1 MCGIAGMLVKTAG
14 EPANPDVLLR
24 MRDTMVHRGP
34 DDEGIYTDGP
44 VGLCHR
50 RLSIIG
56 LTTGHQPMHGHDARY
71 WIVFN
76 GEIYNYRD
84 LRRELETLGYGFH
97 TESDTE
103 VIVNAYAEYGADC
116 VHKLNGM
123 FAFAIW
129 DSRERSLFLA
139 RDRLGVKPLY
149 YHDGQTAFVFA
160 SEIKAL
166 LASDRLVPGVE
177 PASVW
182 EYFVYRGVTGENTL
196 FAGVRSLLPG
206 HWLRIGPDGREI
218 QRFWAHR
225 REEISDPCSLDQ
237 GVERLDALLVDAV
250 RIRLMSE
257 VPLGTF
263 CSGGVDSSLVTAIA
277 ARQLG
282 EGVNTFS
289 VGFSD
294 PAYDE
299 TRYARIVAGQ
309 YGTHHHELVVENADF
324 AASLEHLVW
333 LNDEPLHFANSV
345 QIYAISRLAKQ
356 YVTVV
361 LTGEGA
367 DELFLGYPRYQIPM
381 LLRQFR
387 HLTPLLRP
395 LVGLLGRLSDDHRI
409 HKLDQFLGRDLDS
422 AILDTSAVNRPEAI
436 AGLLAPE
443 LPRGSGAGYR
453 NAMLERYRDLS
464 DIGMRLSFQD
474 QHTYLVSILNRQDK
488 MSMGA
493 SIEARVPFLDYRIA
507 EFANALPSSCRTRW
521 LRGKELVKRVAL
533 QYLPDEVV
541 YRRKSGFGVP
551 LGAWLRDDAGL
562 GGLAARYIDNGACD
576 GFLDPD
582 RLRALWTAHRSGT
595 QDHSEL
601 LWTAVNFGIW
611 RERFVAH

>member
-1 MCGIAGMLVKTAG
+1 MCGIAGLLLKTADARV
-14 EPANPDVLLR
+14 EPELLVR

-34 DDEGIYTDGP
+34 DEEGVYTDGP
-44 VGLCHR
+44 LGLCHR

-56 LTTGHQPMHGHDARY
+56 VTTGRQPLHGSDARY

-84 LRRELETLGYGFH
+84 LRRELEQRGYRFH

-116 VHKLNGM
+116 VQRLNGM

-129 DSRERSLFLA
+129 DTQTRSLFLA

-149 YHDGQTAFVFA
+149 YHDGPNGFVFA
-160 SEIKAL
+160 SEIKAIL
-166 LASDRLVPGVE
+166 SSGQVKATLDTDR
-177 PASVW
+177 VW
-182 EYFVYRGVTGENTL
+182 EYFLYRGVTGENTL
-196 FAGVRSLLPG
+196 FGGIRSLLPG
-206 HWLRIGPDGREI
+206 HWMRMTADSCEI
-218 QRFWAHR
+218 RQFWTHR
-225 REEISDPCSLDQ
+225 RAEFPVPCTLDGSMARFEE
-237 GVERLDALLVDAV
+237 LLVDAV

-294 PAYDE
+294 AAYDE
-299 TRYARIVAGQ
+299 THFARIVAQ
-309 YGTHHHELVVENADF
+309 RYGTHHHELVVENADF
-324 AASLEHLVW
+324 AANLEELVW

-345 QIYAISRLAKQ
+345 QIYAISKLAKQ
-356 YVTVV
+356 FVTVV

-367 DELFLGYPRYQIPM
+367 DELFLGYPRYQIPQI
-381 LLRQFR
+381 LNRVR
-387 HLTPLLRP
+387 HLSPVLRP
-395 LVGLLGRLSDDHRI
+395 LLGALGGMTGDHRI
-409 HKLDQFLGRDLDS
+409 RKLEYFLRRDVDS
-422 AILDTSAVNRPEAI
+422 AILANSAPNEREGVDALLSPGVARSAAYREAV
-436 AGLLAPE
+436 LT
-443 LPRGSGAGYR
+443 
-453 NAMLERYRDLS
+453 RYRDLP
-464 DIGMRLSFQD
+464 DIGARLSFQD

-507 EFANALPSSCRTRW
+507 EFANALPSHCRTRW
-521 LRGKELVKRVAL
+521 LRSKELVKRVARN
-533 QYLPDEVV
+533 YLPDEVV

-551 LGAWLRDDAGL
+551 LGAWLRDDNGL
-562 GGLAARYIDNGACD
+562 GGLAERVFGA
-576 GFLDPD
+576 GAGAGILDEQ
-582 RLRALWTAHRSGT
+582 RLRELWREHRAGT
-595 QDHSEL
+595 KDHSEL
-601 LWTAVNFGIW
+601 LWTSLNFLIW
-611 RERFVAH
+611 RERFAVQA

>member
-1 MCGIAGMLVKTAG
+1 MCGIAGMMIKAAG
-14 EPANPDVLLR
+14 EPANPEVLLR

-84 LRRELETLGYGFH
+84 LRRDLERLGYGFN

-103 VIVNAYAEYGADC
+103 VIVNAYAEYGVDC
-116 VHKLNGM
+116 VHRLNGM

-149 YHDGQTAFVFA
+149 YHDGPGAFVFA
-160 SEIKAL
+160 SEIKAI
-166 LASDRLVPGVE
+166 LASGRLSPGVD
-177 PASVW
+177 PGSVW
-182 EYFVYRGVTGENTL
+182 EYFVYRGITGENTL
-196 FAGVRSLLPG
+196 FAGIRSLLPG
-206 HWLRIGPDGREI
+206 HWLRIGPGGHEI
-218 QRFWAHR
+218 RRFWAHR
-225 REEISDPCSLDQ
+225 RDEFPAPCTLDQ
-237 GVERLDALLVDAV
+237 GVERLDSLLADAV

-282 EGVNTFS
+282 TGVNTFS

-299 TRYARIVAGQ
+299 TRYARIVAER
-309 YGTHHHELVVENADF
+309 YGTHHHELVVENTDF
-324 AASLEHLVW
+324 AAHLEQLIW

-381 LLRQFR
+381 LLGQFR

-409 HKLDQFLGRDLDS
+409 HKLGHFLGRDIDT
-422 AILDTSAVNRPEAI
+422 AILDTSAVNRPEDV
-436 AGLLAPE
+436 AGLLVPE
-443 LPRGSGAGYR
+443 LARGTRSGYR
-453 NAMLERYRDLS
+453 NEILAQYRDLT
-464 DIGMRLSFQD
+464 DIGARLSFQD

-507 EFANALPSSCRTRW
+507 EFANSLPAPCRTRW
-521 LRGKELVKRVAL
+521 LHGKELVKRVAR

-551 LGAWLRDDAGL
+551 LGAWLRDESGL
-562 GGLAARYIDNGACD
+562 GGLAARYFDNGSCAD
-576 GFLDPD
+576 YLDPD
-582 RLRALWTAHRSGT
+582 RLRRLWSEHRSGAE
-595 QDHSEL
+595 DHSEL
-601 LWTAVNFGIW
+601 LWTALNFGIW
-611 RERFVAH
+611 RERFMSS

>member
-1 MCGIAGMLVKTAG
+1 MCGIAGLLLKGVEARAETDLLV
-14 EPANPDVLLR
+14 R

-34 DDEGIYTDGP
+34 DEEGVYTDGP
-44 VGLCHR
+44 LGLCHR

-56 LTTGHQPMHGHDARY
+56 VTTGHQPMHGSDPRY

-84 LRRELETLGYGFH
+84 LRRELEQRGHRFH

-103 VIVNAYAEYGADC
+103 VIVNAYAEYGTEC
-116 VHKLNGM
+116 VQRLNGM

-129 DSRERSLFLA
+129 DTQTRSLFLA

-149 YHDGQTAFVFA
+149 YHDGPGAFVFA
-160 SEIKAL
+160 SEIKAV
-166 LASDRLVPGVE
+166 LASGQIKATLDPDR
-177 PASVW
+177 VW
-182 EYFVYRGVTGENTL
+182 EYFLFRGVTGENTL
-196 FAGVRSLLPG
+196 FAGIRSLLPG
-206 HWLRIGPDGREI
+206 HWMRVTADGCEI
-218 QRFWAHR
+218 RQFWTHR
-225 REEISDPCSLDQ
+225 RAEFPAPCTLDGSVARLEE
-237 GVERLDALLVDAV
+237 LLVDAV

-294 PAYDE
+294 PAFDE
-299 TRYARIVAGQ
+299 TRYARIVAQ
-309 YGTHHHELVVENADF
+309 RYGTHHHELVVENADF
-324 AASLEHLVW
+324 AAHLEKLVW

-345 QIYAISRLAKQ
+345 QIYAISKLAKQ
-356 YVTVV
+356 FVTVV

-367 DELFLGYPRYQIPM
+367 DELFLGYPRYQIPQ
-381 LLRQFR
+381 LLNRLRFVS
-387 HLTPLLRP
+387 PVLRP
-395 LVGLLGRLSDDHRI
+395 LLGALGKTTGDHRVR
-409 HKLDQFLGRDLDS
+409 KLEYFLRSDTDS
-422 AILDTSAVNRPEAI
+422 AILTNSATNEREGADALLVPRLTRSVAYREAV
-436 AGLLAPE
+436 LA
-443 LPRGSGAGYR
+443 
-453 NAMLERYRDLS
+453 RYRDLP
-464 DIGMRLSFQD
+464 DIGARLSFQD

-507 EFANALPSSCRTRW
+507 EFANALPWSCRTRW
-521 LRGKELVKRVAL
+521 LRGKELVKRVARN
-533 QYLPDEVV
+533 YLPDEVV

-562 GGLAARYIDNGACD
+562 GGVAARVFGA
-576 GFLDPD
+576 GLGEGAINEQH
-582 RLRALWTAHRSGT
+582 LRDLWRQHRSGAK
-595 QDHSEL
+595 DHSEL
-601 LWTAVNFGIW
+601 LWTALNFLIW
-611 RERFVAH
+611 RERFAVQG

>member
-1 MCGIAGMLVKTAG
+1 MCGIAGMFMKSAG
-14 EPANPDVLLR
+14 EFANPDVLQR

-34 DDEGIYTDGP
+34 DDEGIYNDGP

-56 LTTGHQPMHGHDARY
+56 LTTGHQPMHGNDSRY

-84 LRRELETLGYGFH
+84 LRRELEDLGYGFH
-97 TESDTE
+97 TQSDTE
-103 VIVNAYAEYGADC
+103 VIVNAYAEYGVDC

-129 DSRERSLFLA
+129 DTRERYLFLA

-149 YHDGQTAFVFA
+149 YHNGPDAFVFA
-160 SEIKAL
+160 SEIKSI
-166 LASDRLVPGVE
+166 LACDRVTAEVDT
-177 PASVW
+177 ASVW
-182 EYFVYRGVTGENTL
+182 EYFVYRGITGENTL
-196 FAGVRSLLPG
+196 FSGIRSLKPG
-206 HWLRIGPDGREI
+206 HWLRISEQGHEVRQFWNHRSSEFPI
-218 QRFWAHR
+218 Q
-225 REEISDPCSLDQ
+225 CSFNDSI
-237 GVERLDALLVDAV
+237 ERLDALLVDAV

-282 EGVNTFS
+282 TGVNTFS

-294 PAYDE
+294 PNFDE
-299 TRYARIVAGQ
+299 TRYARIVAQ
-309 YGTHHHELVVENADF
+309 RYDTQHHELVVENRDF
-324 AASLEHLVW
+324 TENLEHLVW

-345 QIYAISRLAKQ
+345 QIYAISKLAKQ

-381 LLRQFR
+381 LLGQLR
-387 HLTPLLRP
+387 HVTPLVKP
-395 LVGLLGRLSDDHRI
+395 LVRVLERFTDDHRI
-409 HKLDQFLGRDLDS
+409 HKLNHFIGRDIDS
-422 AILDTSAVNRPEAI
+422 AILDTSAVNRQDAV
-436 AGLLAPE
+436 AGLLTAH
-443 LPRGSGAGYR
+443 LPRGARYR
-453 NAMLERYRDLS
+453 QDVLQSYRDLA
-464 DIGMRLSFQD
+464 DIGARLSLQD

-507 EFANALPSSCRTRW
+507 EFANSLPTRSRTRW
-521 LRGKELVKRVAL
+521 LRSKELVKRVAR

-551 LGAWLRDDAGL
+551 LAAWLRDDEGL
-562 GGLAARYIDNGACD
+562 GSLVGRHIDGGTCQ
-576 GFLDPD
+576 GFLDLD
-582 RLRALWTAHRSGT
+582 RLRRLWAEHRSGAA
-595 QDHSEL
+595 DHSEL
-601 LWTAVNFGIW
+601 LWTALNFGIW
-611 RERFVAH
+611 RERFTLR